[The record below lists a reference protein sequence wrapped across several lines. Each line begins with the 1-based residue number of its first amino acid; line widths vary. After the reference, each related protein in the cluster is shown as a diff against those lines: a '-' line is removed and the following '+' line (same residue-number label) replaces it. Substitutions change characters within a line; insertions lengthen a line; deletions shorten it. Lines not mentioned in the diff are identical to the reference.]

1 MPGCGCS
8 IARSWSERG
17 CVRDRFPCARDAVQK
32 VGKRRPSNPRR
43 ISKKAVPCRKRV
55 RTNSLRGAVFSKN
68 RLATLWDARDSEH
81 SQQL

>member
-1 MPGCGCS
+1 VPETQYRRWENVDPR
-8 IARSWSERG
+8 IPEE
-17 CVRDRFPCARDAVQK
+17 FQK
-32 VGKRRPSNPRR
+32 KQCLVEK
-43 ISKKAVPCRKRV
+43 V